1 MIFMRNIL
9 IHYPVLT
16 ESITHI
22 DKIWTNNYNV
32 SNESLIIPSTISDYY
47 PYTVSINFSLNKK
60 GVLTVYMLCLS

>member
-47 PYTVSINFSLNKK
+47 PYTVSINFSLNEKS
-60 GVLTVYMLCLS
+60 VLTVYMLCLS